1 MGNEPLPPEKSV
13 KEQIRDQK
21 RMVDRSKRS
30 LDREKNKLER
40 EKKKMM
46 AEIKK
51 MALKG
56 QHSGAKMM
64 ARDIVRM
71 TTQINKLTEF
81 SGQLTAVSMRI
92 ASISTLNEL
101 SDAMEQAGKAM
112 TLVSSKL
119 DTQKL
124 NNLAKTMMKEDSK
137 LEMKQEMMQD
147 VLDSIGENM
156 DDPEEQEVLYK
167 QVLSEVG
174 LEVNDI
180 LPGSNKNEL
189 NQPQAENQKNAVAEG
204 GDSLDEMLKSLQK

>member
-1 MGNEPLPPEKSV
+1 MI
-13 KEQIRDQK
+13 Q
-21 RMVDRSKRS
+21 
-30 LDREKNKLER
+30 
-40 EKKKMM
+40 
-46 AEIKK
+46 EIKK

-71 TTQINKLTEF
+71 TARINKLTEF

-119 DTQKL
+119 
-124 NNLAKTMMKEDSK
+124 
-137 LEMKQEMMQD
+137 EMKQEMMQD
-147 VLDSIGENM
+147 VLDSIGESM
-156 DDPEEQEVLYK
+156 DDPEEQEALYK

-174 LEVNDI
+174 LAVDEI
-180 LPGSNKNEL
+180 LPGSNTNEL
-189 NQPQAENQKNAVAEG
+189 NKPQAQNQKEAVAEG